1 MAASQQEPMGTR
13 SASVCFATAATES
26 FVPGAVVAI
35 GSFRRHHPG
44 FDGDVVLIHDGLPQ
58 HQRESLQAV
67 CGDVRFERASSELR
81 QRLDA
86 LGRAQ
91 PHLAHRLGEF
101 LCLEAFRLGG
111 YRKVLFYD
119 SDVLFRASVGE
130 LFRSPALLLCRSDEA
145 WLHGQCRDAATFA
158 PASCRAGA
166 LRRTFGSGFLMIDGK
181 LLADGC
187 HYEDLLALVS
197 PEAWRDRATMHT
209 DQFVLNRHF
218 AGRQTLVDWRY
229 DYVVPMAAKI
239 RARTGWRLED
249 AKVLHFAGPVKP
261 WMPQAMLR
269 WTQGT
274 PFLKPWRPYR
284 QWTNAY
290 MKLLTEAHI
299 NAAGGRL
306 RQVRGAS
313 ECR

>member
-13 SASVCFATAATES
+13 SAPVCFATAATES

-35 GSFRRHHPG
+35 GSFRRHHPD
-44 FDGDVVLIHDGLPQ
+44 FDGDVVVIHDGIPQ
-58 HQRESLQAV
+58 HQQENLQAA
-67 CGDVRFERASSELR
+67 CGDVRFERASAELR

-86 LGRAQ
+86 LGAAQ
-91 PHLAHRLGEF
+91 PRLVHRLGEF

-119 SDVLFRASVGE
+119 SDVLFQAPVGE
-130 LFRSPALLLCRSDEA
+130 LFRSPALLLGRSCEA
-145 WLHGQCRDAATFA
+145 WLRGKCRDATTFA
-158 PASCRAGA
+158 PTPCRVGT
-166 LRRTFGSGFLMIDGK
+166 LRRTFGSGFLMIDGQ
-181 LLADGC
+181 LLAHER
-187 HYEDLLALVS
+187 HYEALLVLVS
-197 PEAWRDRATMHT
+197 PEAWRDRTTMHT

-218 AGRQTLVDWRY
+218 AGRQMLVDWRY
-229 DYVVPMAAKI
+229 DYVLPMAAEI

-249 AKVLHFAGPVKP
+249 AKALHFAGPVKP

-269 WTQGT
+269 WTKGS
-274 PFLKPWRPYR
+274 PLLKPRRAYR
-284 QWTNAY
+284 QWTDAY
-290 MKLLTEAHI
+290 MEFLTEAHI

-306 RQVRGAS
+306 RQVRGVR